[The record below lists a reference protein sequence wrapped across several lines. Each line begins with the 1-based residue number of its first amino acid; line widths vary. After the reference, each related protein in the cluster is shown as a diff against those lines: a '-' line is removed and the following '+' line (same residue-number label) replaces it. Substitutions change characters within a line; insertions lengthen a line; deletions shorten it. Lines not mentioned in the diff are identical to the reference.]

1 MAYNI
6 AQVNSSM
13 LKDAERKS
21 PPLGF
26 VLPDG
31 DTTDSPKYIVA
42 LRDKKIIKLGYCCE
56 PKGHIYPIFLKMN
69 GTYSTPFYIG
79 RDGMYEMQRENFQDI
94 NSEDEDDESTSN
106 VLITEVMVPAD
117 IDFTLEYVTKVL

>member
-21 PPLGF
+21 PPLGIT
-26 VLPDG
+26 LPND
-31 DTTDSPKYIVA
+31 DTGEVPDYIVA
-42 LRDKKIIKLGYCCE
+42 LKDKRIIKLGYCCE

-69 GTYSTPFYIG
+69 GVYSTPFYIG
-79 RDGMYEMQRENFQDI
+79 KDGMYEMQKETFQDA
-94 NSEDEDDESTSN
+94 NSSEEESTSE
-106 VLITEVMVPAD
+106 VIITEVMVPAD
-117 IDFTLEYVTKVL
+117 IDFTLEYATMVL